1 MAYPFRFPP
10 APATPHVIRTAAI
23 NGYRSHSFNS
33 PRSTPGTP
41 TPSQPPAGDFIG
53 RPITALE
60 FQVKSQ
66 LRGDKIFDEF
76 KAALQQAKTIATF
89 EWKANK
95 CQGKLVPVP

>member
-1 MAYPFRFPP
+1 MANPFRSSP
-10 APATPHVIRTAAI
+10 APITLHVTHVAAI
-23 NGYRSHSFNS
+23 NGHRNHSFN
-33 PRSTPGTP
+33 PPCSTPGTP
-41 TPSQPPAGDFIG
+41 TPSQTLTNDFIG

-60 FQVKSQ
+60 SQVKSR

-76 KAALQQAKTIATF
+76 KAALQGAKTIVTF